1 MQYMRSLRET
11 KENWTLWVGDMRKRV
26 GRPSCEKTMHTLT
39 PFSHVLLVCLLE
51 LSNVAA
57 VVAFHLG
64 AEDLRFKL
72 RRDIK
77 AGVDDEENVSADVGE
92 LAVS

>member
-1 MQYMRSLRET
+1 
-11 KENWTLWVGDMRKRV
+11 MRKRV
-26 GRPSCEKTMHTLT
+26 GRPSCEKTMHT

-77 AGVDDEENVSADVGE
+77 AGVDEENVSR
-92 LAVS
+92 LAKVCLIGLAKSKVTFSLCLSLSL